1 MSNSFQISLRPGERI
16 YVNGAVIRVDR
27 KVTLEF
33 LNDVTFL
40 LENHIIFAEDTTTPL
55 RQLYFVVQTML
66 IDPANTDSSKL
77 MFEESC
83 ALLTNS
89 FKNPEILAGLASV
102 YENVGKNKLFD
113 ALKMIRALFP
123 IEEAILAK
131 EPAPRL
137 STILR
142 EFEAQPCK

>member
-66 IDPANTDSSKL
+66 IDPASAHTSKL
-77 MFEESC
+77 MFEESM
-83 ALLTNS
+83 ALLTQS
-89 FKNPEILAGLASV
+89 FKNPEILAGTG
-102 YENVGKNKLFD
+102 VGV
-113 ALKMIRALFP
+113 R
-123 IEEAILAK
+123 
-131 EPAPRL
+131 
-137 STILR
+137 TLR
-142 EFEAQPCK
+142 QE

>member
-1 MSNSFQISLRPGERI
+1 MSSSLQISLRPGERI
-16 YVNGAVIRVDR
+16 YINGAVIRVDR

-66 IDPANTDSSKL
+66 IDPASHDSTKL
-77 MFEESC
+77 MFEESM
-83 ALLTNS
+83 ALLVAS
-89 FKNPEILAGLASV
+89 FKNPEILGGLATV
-102 YENVGKNKLFD
+102 YDLVGKNKLFE
-113 ALKMIRALFP
+113 ALKMIRAMFP
-123 IEEAILAK
+123 IEEAVLAK

-142 EFEAQPCK
+142 EFETQPYK